1 MLTEYAHERTG
12 IDLHPGAHIGSHFF
26 IDHGTGVVIGETT
39 HIGDGVKIYQGVTL
53 GALSFPRDE
62 LYGLTAQMRRSAS
75 SIPANIAEGCCRG
88 GKRDFARFLWNALG
102 SASEL
107 EYHLLLASDLKLVDE
122 AARHR
127 LDHRVTEVKRML
139 TGLIKRLTSEV

>member
-1 MLTEYAHERTG
+1 MVGFRRLTVWEK
-12 IDLHPGAHIGSHFF
+12 SHAL
-26 IDHGTGVVIGETT
+26 
-39 HIGDGVKIYQGVTL
+39 TL
-53 GALSFPRDE
+53 DVYHATRSFPRDE

-88 GKRDFARFLWNALG
+88 GKRDFVRFLWNALG

-107 EYHLLLASDLKLVDE
+107 EYHLRLASDLKLVDE

>member
-1 MLTEYAHERTG
+1 MVGFRRLTVWEK
-12 IDLHPGAHIGSHFF
+12 SH
-26 IDHGTGVVIGETT
+26 VL
-39 HIGDGVKIYQGVTL
+39 TL
-53 GALSFPRDE
+53 DVNHATRSFPRDE

-102 SASEL
+102 SASDL
-107 EYHLLLASDLKLVDE
+107 ELVDE